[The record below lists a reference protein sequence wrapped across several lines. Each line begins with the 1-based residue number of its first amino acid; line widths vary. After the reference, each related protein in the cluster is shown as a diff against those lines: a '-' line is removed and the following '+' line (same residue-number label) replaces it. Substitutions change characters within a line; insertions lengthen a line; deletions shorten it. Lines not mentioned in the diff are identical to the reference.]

1 MDIAVF
7 GATGGTGQEVVRQAL
22 AQGDNVTAFVRDPAR
37 MPIKNDRLRLVVGD
51 VLDPTR
57 VDEAVAGQNAVVV
70 SLGSQERSNRTLRSE
85 GTANVIRSMEA
96 HGVPRLVVVSAG
108 GTGDSYEELPLAFKA
123 LVRTVLRNAYI
134 DHEKQEE
141 HVRASKLDWVI
152 VRPAGLTNDPSTGR
166 YHNGPPQS
174 AERGAQVS
182 RADLADLVVQQLTD
196 DRYLRKALS
205 IP

>member
-22 AQGDNVTAFVRDPAR
+22 AQGHNVTAFVRDPAR
-37 MPIKNDRLRLVVGD
+37 MPIINDRLRLVVGD

-57 VDEAVAGQNAVVV
+57 VNEAVAGQNAVVV

-166 YHNGPPQS
+166 YHSGPPQS